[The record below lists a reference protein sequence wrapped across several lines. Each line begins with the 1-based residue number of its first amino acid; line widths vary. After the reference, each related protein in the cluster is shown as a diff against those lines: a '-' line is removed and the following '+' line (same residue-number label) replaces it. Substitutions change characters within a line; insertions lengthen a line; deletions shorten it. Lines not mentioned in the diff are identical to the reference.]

1 MIVENIPDEFKKA
14 LPILEKIRE
23 AGFEAY
29 FVGGSVRDTLL
40 GLPIHDVD
48 IASSA
53 YPEEIKQIFSK
64 TVDTGVEHGTVMVL
78 DHGTGYE
85 ITTFRTESTYQDY
98 RRPDK
103 VEFVRS
109 LEEDLKRRDLTINA
123 LAMDDKGKIIDLF
136 DGLKDLKNGIIRAV
150 GNPEER
156 FHEDALRMMR
166 AVRFGSQLDFKVE
179 LDTFN
184 AIKKNSHLLEK
195 IAIERIHV
203 EWVKLLL
210 GKNPKQGLQEF
221 LDTELYKYCPL
232 FADKY
237 AELKSILEFS
247 DFKLNTEEECW
258 ILLSD
263 VFKLKDTDISNLLRS
278 WKSSNNIIK
287 YVIAASLCVQKI
299 KDSKLDIETY
309 YQNGI
314 EIILTANQIAKI
326 RGFGMDDNE
335 LKINYD
341 KLPIKSR
348 KEMKINGKD
357 LVQEAGVKPGKIMGE
372 ILNKLEK
379 EIVFGNIINDK
390 EILIENAKKL
400 LEEKV

>member
-136 DGLKDLKNGIIRAV
+136 DGLKDLKNGINITKLGGRKDIHSVLGTRSKGRTSTTGRGA
-150 GNPEER
+150 R
-156 FHEDALRMMR
+156 CTSRTHFTTKRSAH
-166 AVRFGSQLDFKVE
+166 GSARLTKNSSRGGTSITKTGKYITGIIVLILFVKCIIP
-179 LDTFN
+179 LSL
-184 AIKKNSHLLEK
+184 AILKLLSHLLQSISLLK
-195 IAIERIHV
+195 FHS
-203 EWVKLLL
+203 LLL
-210 GKNPKQGLQEF
+210 IL
-221 LDTELYKYCPL
+221 PL
-232 FADKY
+232 T
-237 AELKSILEFS
+237 LSIHTSEDLT
-247 DFKLNTEEECW
+247 KKTR
-258 ILLSD
+258 
-263 VFKLKDTDISNLLRS
+263 RS
-278 WKSSNNIIK
+278 TSHGTG
-287 YVIAASLCVQKI
+287 
-299 KDSKLDIETY
+299 DRTRH
-309 YQNGI
+309 
-314 EIILTANQIAKI
+314 T
-326 RGFGMDDNE
+326 
-335 LKINYD
+335 
-341 KLPIKSR
+341 
-348 KEMKINGKD
+348 
-357 LVQEAGVKPGKIMGE
+357 
-372 ILNKLEK
+372 
-379 EIVFGNIINDK
+379 
-390 EILIENAKKL
+390 
-400 LEEKV
+400 